1 MKVLRRSQQQLIW
14 QKNKMQCQPQSD
26 KQRLHLILKVSC
38 LGHHSYDVRGRIP
51 SELNEDVAYRIG
63 VGIASYFSAKS
74 VVVGYDV
81 RPSSIDILNALTK
94 GINSQGAKVYSI
106 GLCGTEEI
114 YFATNHLETDAG
126 VMITASHN
134 PADYNGLKIVGKGAK
149 PVSMDSGLGEIKE
162 IADQSLSS
170 LETEPMMELVDI
182 KAEYIEKL
190 LEFIDPNTIKP
201 MHIVTNSGNGCAGPT
216 LDLLEE
222 KLPLK
227 FTKIQN
233 DPDGTF
239 PNGIPNPLLPE
250 NRDITSKAVVE
261 HSADLG
267 IAWDGD
273 FDRCFF
279 FDSNGDFIENYYLIG
294 LLSEQ
299 LLKISPGD
307 SIVHDPRLVWNTV
320 EEVNGFGGTPIISK
334 SGHSFIK
341 EVMRANNSIYG
352 GEMSGHHYFRDF
364 YFSDSGMIPWL
375 LLIENVSSSG
385 SSLTDLVRDRINKF
399 PVSGEINRTVGNPE
413 ELLEKI
419 KDHYLILDP
428 NIETLD
434 GYSLDFGAWR
444 FNLRMSNTEPLVRL
458 NVETRGD
465 IDLMNSKTEEIL
477 NLIEEL
483 G

>member
-1 MKVLRRSQQQLIW
+1 MTKEI
-14 QKNKMQCQPQSD
+14 
-26 KQRLHLILKVSC
+26 SC
-38 LGHHSYDVRGRIP
+38 FKAYDVRGRIP

-63 VGIASYFSAKS
+63 AGVASYFGAES

-94 GINSQGAKVYSI
+94 GINSKGAKVYSI

-114 YFATNHLETDAG
+114 YFATNHLNTDAG

-149 PVSMDSGLGEIKE
+149 PVSMDSGLDEIKNIAEASESKTDNEPVIE
-162 IADQSLSS
+162 IID
-170 LETEPMMELVDI
+170 V
-182 KAEYIEKL
+182 KNEYIDKL
-190 LEFIDPNTIKP
+190 MEFIDPKKIKP
-201 MHIVTNSGNGCAGPT
+201 MKIVTNSGNGCAGPI
-216 LDLLEE
+216 LDMLED
-222 KLPLK
+222 KLPIE
-227 FTKIQN
+227 FIKIQN
-233 DPDGTF
+233 EPDGSF

-250 NRDITSKAVVE
+250 NREITSKAVIE

-279 FDSNGDFIENYYLIG
+279 FDSNGEFIESYYLIA
-294 LLSEQ
+294 LLGEQ
-299 LLKISPGD
+299 LLKQSPGE

-320 EEVNGFGGTPIISK
+320 EEVDRLGGTPVMSK

-341 EVMRANNSIYG
+341 EAMRENNSVYG

-364 YFSDSGMIPWL
+364 YYSDSGMIPWL
-375 LLIENVSSSG
+375 LLIENVSVSG
-385 SSLTDLVRDRINKF
+385 STLTDLVKNMISKF
-399 PVSGEINRTVGNPE
+399 PVSGEINRTVSEPE
-413 ELLEKI
+413 KLLEKI
-419 KDHYLILDP
+419 KDHYLSFDP
-428 NIETLD
+428 IIDNLD
-434 GYSLDFGAWR
+434 GYSFDFGSWR

-458 NVETRGD
+458 NVESRND
-465 IDLMNSKTEEIL
+465 AHLMQTKTEEVL
-477 NLIEEL
+477 ELIEKL

>member
-1 MKVLRRSQQQLIW
+1 MSKEI
-14 QKNKMQCQPQSD
+14 
-26 KQRLHLILKVSC
+26 SC
-38 LGHHSYDVRGRIP
+38 FKAYDVRGRIP

-63 VGIASYFSAKS
+63 VGIASYFSAES
-74 VVVGYDV
+74 VVVGFDV
-81 RPSSIDILNALTK
+81 RPSSMDILNALTK
-94 GINSQGAKVYSI
+94 GINSHGAKVYSI

-114 YFATNHLETDAG
+114 YFATNHLKTDAG

-149 PVSMDSGLGEIKE
+149 PVSMDTGLDQIKE
-162 IADQSLSS
+162 IAEESQSN
-170 LETEPMMELVDI
+170 LEIDPKMEHVDI

-190 LEFIDPNTIKP
+190 LEFIDPNKIEP
-201 MHIVTNSGNGCAGPT
+201 MHIVTNAGNGCAGPI

-222 KLPLK
+222 KLPLR

-233 DPDGTF
+233 EPDGTF

-250 NRDITSKAVVE
+250 NRDITSKAVVDNN
-261 HSADLG
+261 ADLG

-299 LLKISPGD
+299 LLKLSPGD
-307 SIVHDPRLVWNTV
+307 SIVHDPRLVWNTIQ
-320 EEVNGFGGTPIISK
+320 EVNRFGGVPTISK

-341 EVMRANNSIYG
+341 EVMRANSSIYG

-364 YFSDSGMIPWL
+364 YFSDSGMIPWM
-375 LLIENVSSSG
+375 LLIENVSTSG
-385 SSLTDLVRDRINKF
+385 SSLTDLVKDRIKTY
-399 PVSGEINRTVGNPE
+399 PISGEINRTVNDPE
-413 ELLEKI
+413 ELLEKV
-419 KDHYLILDP
+419 KSHYEIHNP
-428 NIETLD
+428 RIESLD
-434 GYSLDFGAWR
+434 GYSFDFDAWR

-458 NVETRGD
+458 NVETKGD
-465 IDLMNSKTEEIL
+465 VVLMESKTEEVL
-477 NLIEEL
+477 SLIEEL

>member
-1 MKVLRRSQQQLIW
+1 MSKEI
-14 QKNKMQCQPQSD
+14 
-26 KQRLHLILKVSC
+26 SC
-38 LGHHSYDVRGRIP
+38 FKAYDVRGRIP

-63 VGIASYFSAKS
+63 VGIASYFSAES
-74 VVVGYDV
+74 VVVGFDV
-81 RPSSIDILNALTK
+81 RPSSMDILNALTK
-94 GINSQGAKVYSI
+94 GINSHGAKVYSI

-114 YFATNHLETDAG
+114 YFATNHLKTDAG

-149 PVSMDSGLGEIKE
+149 PVSMDTGLDQIKE
-162 IADQSLSS
+162 IAEESQSN
-170 LETEPMMELVDI
+170 LEIDPKMEHVDI
-182 KAEYIEKL
+182 KAEYIGKL
-190 LEFIDPNTIKP
+190 LEFIDPNKIEP
-201 MHIVTNSGNGCAGPT
+201 MHIVTNAGNGCAGPI

-222 KLPLK
+222 KLPLR

-233 DPDGTF
+233 EPDGTF

-250 NRDITSKAVVE
+250 NRDITSKAVVDNN
-261 HSADLG
+261 ADLG

-299 LLKISPGD
+299 LLKLSPGD
-307 SIVHDPRLVWNTV
+307 SIVHDPRLVWNTI
-320 EEVNGFGGTPIISK
+320 EEVNRFGGVPTISK

-341 EVMRANNSIYG
+341 EVMRANSSIYG

-364 YFSDSGMIPWL
+364 YFSDSGMIPWM
-375 LLIENVSSSG
+375 LLIENVSTSG
-385 SSLTDLVRDRINKF
+385 SSLTDLVKDRIKTY
-399 PVSGEINRTVGNPE
+399 PISGEINRTANDPE
-413 ELLEKI
+413 ELLEKV
-419 KDHYLILDP
+419 KSHYEIQNP
-428 NIETLD
+428 RIESLD
-434 GYSLDFGAWR
+434 GYSFDFDAWR

-458 NVETRGD
+458 NVETKGD
-465 IDLMNSKTEEIL
+465 VVLMESKTEEVL
-477 NLIEEL
+477 SLIEEL

>member
-1 MKVLRRSQQQLIW
+1 MTKEI
-14 QKNKMQCQPQSD
+14 
-26 KQRLHLILKVSC
+26 SC
-38 LGHHSYDVRGRIP
+38 FKAYDVRGRIP

-63 VGIASYFSAKS
+63 AGVASYFGAES

-94 GINSQGAKVYSI
+94 GINSKGAKVYSI

-114 YFATNHLETDAG
+114 YFATNHLNTDAG

-149 PVSMDSGLGEIKE
+149 PVSMDSGLDEIKNIAEASQSKIDKEPE
-162 IADQSLSS
+162 IEIID
-170 LETEPMMELVDI
+170 V
-182 KAEYIEKL
+182 KNEYIDKL
-190 LEFIDPNTIKP
+190 MEFIDPKKIKP
-201 MHIVTNSGNGCAGPT
+201 MKIVTNSGNGCAGPI
-216 LDLLEE
+216 LDMLED
-222 KLPLK
+222 KLPIE
-227 FTKIQN
+227 FIKIQN
-233 DPDGTF
+233 EPDGSF

-250 NRDITSKAVVE
+250 NREITSKAVIE

-279 FDSNGDFIENYYLIG
+279 FNSNGEFIESYYLIA
-294 LLSEQ
+294 LLGEQ
-299 LLKISPGD
+299 LLKQSPGE

-320 EEVNGFGGTPIISK
+320 EEVDGFGGTPVISK

-341 EVMRANNSIYG
+341 EAMRENNSVYG

-364 YFSDSGMIPWL
+364 YYSDSGMIPWL
-375 LLIENVSSSG
+375 LLIENASVSG
-385 SSLTDLVRDRINKF
+385 STLTDLVKNMISKF
-399 PVSGEINRTVGNPE
+399 PVSGEINRTVSEPE
-413 ELLEKI
+413 KLLEKI
-419 KDHYLILDP
+419 KDHYLSFDP
-428 NIETLD
+428 IIDNLD
-434 GYSLDFGAWR
+434 GYSFDFGSWR

-458 NVETRGD
+458 NVESRND
-465 IDLMNSKTEEIL
+465 AHLMQTKTEEVL
-477 NLIEEL
+477 ELIEKL